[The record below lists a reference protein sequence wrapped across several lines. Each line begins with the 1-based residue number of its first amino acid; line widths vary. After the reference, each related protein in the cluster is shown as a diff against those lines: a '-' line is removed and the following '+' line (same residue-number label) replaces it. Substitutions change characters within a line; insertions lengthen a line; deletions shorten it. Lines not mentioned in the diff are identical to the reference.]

1 MKRTLF
7 LALALLIAA
16 GSAQA
21 DVLAASTRQT
31 FTTPVTTSLNFLKL
45 DDAGN
50 TSLNFTTAATQTI
63 VVTYSTDCQV
73 STLGSALAVI
83 IYIDGVA
90 ANGTAASS
98 AGSHLCMTN
107 DIAAHSRT
115 AFLTVPAGNHTV
127 QITGQILGSGTGTL
141 RRTVTTVQN

>member
-7 LALALLIAA
+7 LALALLIVA

-21 DVLAASTRQT
+21 DVLAASSRQT
-31 FTTPVTTSLNFLKL
+31 FTTPVSTSLNYLPL

-50 TSLNFTTAATQTI
+50 TSLNFTTASTQTI

-73 STLGSALAVI
+73 AIDGNAVAVV

-90 ANGTAASS
+90 AAGTGASS
-98 AGSHLCMTN
+98 AGSRLCMTD